1 MPNFIK
7 PEHFVVMINKTTRK
21 IFMNALISCRRFGN
35 VIIIVKTKLSK
46 KNTCKWQIEIKIK
59 LKLFEFKS

>member
-7 PEHFVVMINKTTRK
+7 PEHFVVMINKTRK
-21 IFMNALISCRRFGN
+21 IFMNALISCRRFGY

-46 KNTCKWQIEIKIK
+46 KNTCKWQIEIKIQ